1 MTAAVI
7 DLGSNSVRMGI
18 YEKKNDSVQTIEEMR
33 FPVRLS
39 EGLSTDNKL
48 KPPAMARTLAAL
60 LEMRKAIDRYPKIA
74 VKCVATEAMRR
85 AENAELFRKTV
96 LETTDINIEII
107 GGEQETRF
115 GLWAARQSAGCDDF
129 YMLDTGGGSFELALC
144 ENGELKSHICLPYG
158 AVVLTD
164 TFHPDE
170 NGTAN
175 ISAFM
180 NKTLA
185 EYPWIQK
192 NNYPIVLLG
201 GSNRMIGKLYKSVTT
216 DKELDGVRIPVP
228 EVKKIMQTVI
238 SMPQQERINLVGME
252 KNRIDIITA
261 GLAPLTALIEK
272 TDSHTLIIST
282 KSIRDGIANELL
294 SNK

>member
-48 KPPAMARTLAAL
+48 KSPAMARTLSAL
-60 LEMRKAIDRYPKIA
+60 LEMRKAIDRYPKIT

-85 AENAELFRKTV
+85 AENADLFRKTV

-115 GLWAARQSAGCDDF
+115 GLWAAKQSAGCDDF

-144 ENGELKSHICLPYG
+144 EKGELKAHICLPYG

-164 TFHPDE
+164 AFHPDE
-170 NGTAN
+170 NGTAE

-180 NKTLA
+180 SKTLA
-185 EYPWIQK
+185 KYSWIKK

-216 DKELDGVRIPVP
+216 DKELDGIRIPVP
-228 EVKKIMQTVI
+228 EVKKIMRTVI
-238 SMPQQERINLVGME
+238 DMPQKERISLVGME

-294 SNK
+294 SK